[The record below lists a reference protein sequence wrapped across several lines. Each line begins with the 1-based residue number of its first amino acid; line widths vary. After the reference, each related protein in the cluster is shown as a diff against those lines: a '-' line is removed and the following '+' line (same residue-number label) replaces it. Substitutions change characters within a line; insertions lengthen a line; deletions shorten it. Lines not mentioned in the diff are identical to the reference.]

1 MPLVNMTTNLKSLR
15 YGKDTVGGG
24 SSNQPYIVA
33 KIPDDLS
40 DVGRTGGPDF
50 LLRGGTLL
58 PKIIARDVS
67 RMTQMFFD
75 FKSPNGPLFVAKQN
89 VLSLTNVNSEV
100 GYVNTDPTPTTT
112 NNALGAIGQF
122 IKDNIPLNQGLYTP
136 LSTIGQSATNP
147 LGIHLVKQGFNPLL
161 NTTVS
166 SPDGNTPLG
175 LPTYLNTIYTN
186 SNDGNKSRVF
196 SLLNKIDNN
205 TGADLELYSYSGGP
219 GATLGVGKTKIRMY
233 DDQRTGINNKNKS
246 FFSNKLTPQFVEN
259 SKIFL
264 GKDEFNNPPFSLS
277 FLAPQLIYSSFDPV
291 IASELFRED
300 YIDFR
305 TDSVYQPG
313 TLLKTDTNKLR
324 SGTGTGI
331 GPQVFTQQQIEEYGV
346 NKKNPL
352 LSYEPTS
359 KDSLFNKP
367 SFTTVI
373 APSGSQE
380 IPAYLDYTKKN
391 IESRVNLGD
400 PGRRGNLS
408 SYTIGKR
415 EINTNSPDSAL
426 LNERGALDKITALP
440 IYQSSGVT
448 GNTVKNDLVKFR
460 IGVIDNDNPSLKTY
474 IHFRAFIDSFS
485 DTYSADWKANSYM
498 GRGEKF
504 YKYSGF
510 DRTVSMAWTVA
521 AQSKQELIP
530 MYQKL
535 NYLASVCAPDYS
547 DAGYMR
553 GNLVTLTVG
562 GYFQEQVG
570 IMTGLNFDIPQESPW
585 EIAIPDNNNILTTG
599 AEGNEIF
606 TDPSVKEMPLI
617 VKVTGF
623 NFIPIHDFV
632 PRVQQN
638 SFANGKPVG
647 SGGTFVG
654 KYGKEHYIN
663 LAAGS
668 GNNYDG
674 QGDNL
679 NYIPKK

>member
-1 MPLVNMTTNLKSLR
+1 
-15 YGKDTVGGG
+15 
-24 SSNQPYIVA
+24 
-33 KIPDDLS
+33 
-40 DVGRTGGPDF
+40 
-50 LLRGGTLL
+50 
-58 PKIIARDVS
+58 
-67 RMTQMFFD
+67 
-75 FKSPNGPLFVAKQN
+75 
-89 VLSLTNVNSEV
+89 
-100 GYVNTDPTPTTT
+100 
-112 NNALGAIGQF
+112 
-122 IKDNIPLNQGLYTP
+122 
-136 LSTIGQSATNP
+136 
-147 LGIHLVKQGFNPLL
+147 
-161 NTTVS
+161 
-166 SPDGNTPLG
+166 
-175 LPTYLNTIYTN
+175 
-186 SNDGNKSRVF
+186 
-196 SLLNKIDNN
+196 
-205 TGADLELYSYSGGP
+205 
-219 GATLGVGKTKIRMY
+219 
-233 DDQRTGINNKNKS
+233 
-246 FFSNKLTPQFVEN
+246 
-259 SKIFL
+259 
-264 GKDEFNNPPFSLS
+264 
-277 FLAPQLIYSSFDPV
+277 
-291 IASELFRED
+291 
-300 YIDFR
+300 
-305 TDSVYQPG
+305 
-313 TLLKTDTNKLR
+313 
-324 SGTGTGI
+324 
-331 GPQVFTQQQIEEYGV
+331 
-346 NKKNPL
+346 
-352 LSYEPTS
+352 
-359 KDSLFNKP
+359 
-367 SFTTVI
+367 
-373 APSGSQE
+373 
-380 IPAYLDYTKKN
+380 
-391 IESRVNLGD
+391 
-400 PGRRGNLS
+400 
-408 SYTIGKR
+408 
-415 EINTNSPDSAL
+415 
-426 LNERGALDKITALP
+426 
-440 IYQSSGVT
+440 
-448 GNTVKNDLVKFR
+448 
-460 IGVIDNDNPSLKTY
+460 
-474 IHFRAFIDSFS
+474 
-485 DTYSADWKANSYM
+485 M

-599 AEGNEIF
+599 AKGNEIF

>member
-100 GYVNTDPTPTTT
+100 GYESYKPEENGGV
-112 NNALGAIGQF
+112 LSAIGEF
-122 IKDNIPLNQGLYTP
+122 IKTNVPLNQGLYLP

-147 LGIHLVKQGFNPLL
+147 LGIHLVKQGWNPLL
-161 NTTVS
+161 NTTVG

-175 LPTYLNTIYTN
+175 LPTYLNTIATN
-186 SNDGNKSRVF
+186 GSNGNKSRLAP
-196 SLLNKIDNN
+196 LLNKINSKTQDNI
-205 TGADLELYSYSGGP
+205 LYTYSGGP
-219 GATLGVGKTKIRMY
+219 GATLGVGQTNIRMLG
-233 DDQRTGINNKNKS
+233 DQRTGVNNESKPS
-246 FFSNKLTPQFVEN
+246 RFIPQQLVEN

-264 GKDEFNNPPFSLS
+264 GKDGFNNLPFSLS
-277 FLAPQLIYSSFDPV
+277 FLAPQLVYSSLDPV

-324 SGTGTGI
+324 SGISNITPI
-331 GPQVFTQQQIEEYGV
+331 QVFTQKQIEEYT
-346 NKKNPL
+346 
-352 LSYEPTS
+352 PTS
-359 KDSLFNKP
+359 KDGITNKP

-380 IPAYLDYTKKN
+380 IPATLDYTRKN

-400 PGRRGNLS
+400 PGKRGNLS

-415 EINTNSPDSAL
+415 SEGPNPPDSVL

-474 IHFRAFIDSFS
+474 VHFRAFIDSFS
-485 DTYSADWKANSYM
+485 DSYSADWKANSYM

-510 DRTVSMAWTVA
+510 DRTVSMDWTVA

>member
-24 SSNQPYIVA
+24 NSNQPYIVT

-75 FKSPNGPLFVAKQN
+75 FKSPNGPLFIAKQN

-100 GYVNTDPTPTTT
+100 GYESYKPDENGGV
-112 NNALGAIGQF
+112 LSAIGNF
-122 IKDNIPLNQGLYTP
+122 IKTNVPLNQGLYLP

-161 NTTVS
+161 NTTIG

-175 LPTYLNTIYTN
+175 LPTYLNTIATP
-186 SNDGNKSRVF
+186 SSEGNKSRLAP
-196 SLLNKIDNN
+196 LLNKINTKSQDNI
-205 TGADLELYSYSGGP
+205 LYTYSGGP
-219 GATLGVGKTKIRMY
+219 GATLGVGQTEIRMLG
-233 DDQRTGINNKNKS
+233 DQRTGVNNESKS
-246 FFSNKLTPQFVEN
+246 SRFIPRQLVEN

-264 GKDEFNNPPFSLS
+264 GKDGFNNPPFSLS
-277 FLAPQLIYSSFDPV
+277 FLAPQLVYSSLDPV
-291 IASELFRED
+291 MASELFRED

-324 SGTGTGI
+324 SGISNRTPI
-331 GPQVFTQQQIEEYGV
+331 QVFTQKQIEEYT
-346 NKKNPL
+346 
-352 LSYEPTS
+352 PTS
-359 KDSLFNKP
+359 KDGITNKP

-380 IPAYLDYTKKN
+380 IPATLDYTRKN

-400 PGRRGNLS
+400 PGKRGNLS

-415 EINTNSPDSAL
+415 LEGTNTPDSAL

-474 IHFRAFIDSFS
+474 VHFRAFIDSFS
-485 DTYSADWKANSYM
+485 DAYSADWKANSYM

-510 DRTVSMAWTVA
+510 DRQVSMAWTVA

-599 AEGNEIF
+599 TEGNEIF

-638 SFANGKPVG
+638 SFASGKPVG

>member
-1 MPLVNMTTNLKSLR
+1 
-15 YGKDTVGGG
+15 
-24 SSNQPYIVA
+24 
-33 KIPDDLS
+33 
-40 DVGRTGGPDF
+40 
-50 LLRGGTLL
+50 
-58 PKIIARDVS
+58 
-67 RMTQMFFD
+67 MTQMFFD
-75 FKSPNGPLFVAKQN
+75 FKSPNGPLFIAKQN

-100 GYVNTDPTPTTT
+100 GYESYKPDENGGV
-112 NNALGAIGQF
+112 LSAIGNF
-122 IKDNIPLNQGLYTP
+122 IKTNVPLNQGLYLP

-161 NTTVS
+161 NTTIG

-175 LPTYLNTIYTN
+175 LPTYLNTIATP
-186 SNDGNKSRVF
+186 SSEGNKSRLAP
-196 SLLNKIDNN
+196 LLNKINTKSQDNI
-205 TGADLELYSYSGGP
+205 LYTYSGGP
-219 GATLGVGKTKIRMY
+219 GATLGVGQTEIRMLG
-233 DDQRTGINNKNKS
+233 DQRTGVNNESKS
-246 FFSNKLTPQFVEN
+246 SRFIPRQLVEN

-264 GKDEFNNPPFSLS
+264 GKDGFNNPPFSLS
-277 FLAPQLIYSSFDPV
+277 FLAPQLVYSSLDPV
-291 IASELFRED
+291 MASELFRED

-324 SGTGTGI
+324 SGISNRTPI
-331 GPQVFTQQQIEEYGV
+331 QVFTQKQIEEYT
-346 NKKNPL
+346 
-352 LSYEPTS
+352 PTS
-359 KDSLFNKP
+359 KDGITNKP

-380 IPAYLDYTKKN
+380 IPATLDYTRKN

-400 PGRRGNLS
+400 PGKRGNLS

-415 EINTNSPDSAL
+415 LEGTNTPDSAL

-474 IHFRAFIDSFS
+474 VHFRAFIDSFS
-485 DTYSADWKANSYM
+485 DAYSADWKANSYM

-510 DRTVSMAWTVA
+510 DRQVSMAWTVA

-599 AEGNEIF
+599 TEGNEIF

-638 SFANGKPVG
+638 SFASGKPVG

>member
-1 MPLVNMTTNLKSLR
+1 M
-15 YGKDTVGGG
+15 
-24 SSNQPYIVA
+24 
-33 KIPDDLS
+33 
-40 DVGRTGGPDF
+40 
-50 LLRGGTLL
+50 
-58 PKIIARDVS
+58 
-67 RMTQMFFD
+67 
-75 FKSPNGPLFVAKQN
+75 
-89 VLSLTNVNSEV
+89 
-100 GYVNTDPTPTTT
+100 
-112 NNALGAIGQF
+112 
-122 IKDNIPLNQGLYTP
+122 
-136 LSTIGQSATNP
+136 
-147 LGIHLVKQGFNPLL
+147 
-161 NTTVS
+161 
-166 SPDGNTPLG
+166 
-175 LPTYLNTIYTN
+175 
-186 SNDGNKSRVF
+186 
-196 SLLNKIDNN
+196 
-205 TGADLELYSYSGGP
+205 
-219 GATLGVGKTKIRMY
+219 
-233 DDQRTGINNKNKS
+233 
-246 FFSNKLTPQFVEN
+246 
-259 SKIFL
+259 
-264 GKDEFNNPPFSLS
+264 
-277 FLAPQLIYSSFDPV
+277 
-291 IASELFRED
+291 ASELFRED

-324 SGTGTGI
+324 SGISNRTPI
-331 GPQVFTQQQIEEYGV
+331 QVFTQKQIEEYT
-346 NKKNPL
+346 
-352 LSYEPTS
+352 PTS
-359 KDSLFNKP
+359 KDGITNKP

-380 IPAYLDYTKKN
+380 IPATLDYTRKN

-400 PGRRGNLS
+400 PGKRGNLS

-415 EINTNSPDSAL
+415 LEGTNTPDSAL

-474 IHFRAFIDSFS
+474 VHFRAFIDSFS
-485 DTYSADWKANSYM
+485 DSYSADWKANSYM